1 MLLKKLQIRKLPS
14 SNDANVAGQSFHSV
28 AGPASPHLV
37 LARHNSLFF
46 TFCSATRFPVY
57 AWKEQC
63 KDIDELVTLGLA
75 RVQETSSIIDHGTHL
90 LVNQMKEFTLF

>member
-1 MLLKKLQIRKLPS
+1 MMPMWQDRAFIQLP
-14 SNDANVAGQSFHSV
+14 GLH
-28 AGPASPHLV
+28 PLV

-57 AWKEQC
+57 AWNEQC
-63 KDIDELVTLGLA
+63 KDTDELVTLELA

-90 LVNQMKEFTLF
+90 PVNQMKEFTLFFLEPSKEI